1 MLCRDK
7 VRALQE
13 TRQLFSRLLSMQKL
27 MFGLTPK
34 HPEEMNL
41 KIHPPIHPSLK
52 QGVSLGDRA
61 HPNGKCHVEF
71 DSKAGRIM
79 QVGTNSA
86 QPFWRKG
93 AVLGLLLLFRKTQ
106 LFFWSSAT
114 SGDTERSLIAR
125 QFVLSWFWQYF
136 GAGLW

>member
-1 MLCRDK
+1 MARH
-7 VRALQE
+7 
-13 TRQLFSRLLSMQKL
+13 
-27 MFGLTPK
+27 G
-34 HPEEMNL
+34 
-41 KIHPPIHPSLK
+41 HPSLK

-61 HPNGKCHVEF
+61 HPNGECHVEF

-93 AVLGLLLLFRKTQ
+93 AVLGLLLLFLKTQ

-114 SGDTERSLIAR
+114 SGDKKRSLIAR
-125 QFVLSWFWQYF
+125 QFVKSWFWQYF
-136 GAGLW
+136 SAGLW